1 MARVARPV
9 PPLLPSA
16 AAAAAAAADALSQE
30 CNLEEGP
37 TPNERAATQGSS
49 PQHCRSWGPFQSIA
63 AKSPTPYL
71 FREQISCN
79 LGPFPIVLK

>member
-9 PPLLPSA
+9 PPPAPLLPSAA

-63 AKSPTPYL
+63 AKSPTP
-71 FREQISCN
+71 
-79 LGPFPIVLK
+79 